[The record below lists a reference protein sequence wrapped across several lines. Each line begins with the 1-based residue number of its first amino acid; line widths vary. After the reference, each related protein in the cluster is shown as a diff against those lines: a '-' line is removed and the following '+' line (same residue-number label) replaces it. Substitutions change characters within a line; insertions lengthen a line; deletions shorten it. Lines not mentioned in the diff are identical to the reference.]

1 MHGPEEGP
9 VAPAACNAPARS
21 GAGAVRHALQG
32 TLIEATRHAPGHSLA
47 GWPGGNRP
55 VALGVACHTMAA
67 SKAYDLLIVGGRVI
81 DPGSK
86 FDGIAD
92 VGVKNGK
99 IAAVGAN
106 LPREDA
112 SEVFEAGG
120 LLVTPGL
127 VDTHVHV

>member
-1 MHGPEEGP
+1 
-9 VAPAACNAPARS
+9 
-21 GAGAVRHALQG
+21 
-32 TLIEATRHAPGHSLA
+32 
-47 GWPGGNRP
+47 
-55 VALGVACHTMAA
+55 MAA